1 MFSVCLSHHNKRLH
15 TYNGSLFLRGWQM
28 LWVDAGGTDAAAAE
42 TDCSSA
48 SHVVQV
54 QLQVPCQ
61 CTQHY
66 ERVWWRWLI
75 LITCQWLRS
84 VFYFNTQ
91 QPGSVVRR
99 WTSVFDETVVA
110 ITTLGLDILLLVL
123 DCFPSGNTELTGL
136 KCQSLF
142 EKKIL

>member
-1 MFSVCLSHHNKRLH
+1 
-15 TYNGSLFLRGWQM
+15 M

-66 ERVWWRWLI
+66 ERV
-75 LITCQWLRS
+75 
-84 VFYFNTQ
+84 
-91 QPGSVVRR
+91 
-99 WTSVFDETVVA
+99 
-110 ITTLGLDILLLVL
+110 
-123 DCFPSGNTELTGL
+123 
-136 KCQSLF
+136 
-142 EKKIL
+142 